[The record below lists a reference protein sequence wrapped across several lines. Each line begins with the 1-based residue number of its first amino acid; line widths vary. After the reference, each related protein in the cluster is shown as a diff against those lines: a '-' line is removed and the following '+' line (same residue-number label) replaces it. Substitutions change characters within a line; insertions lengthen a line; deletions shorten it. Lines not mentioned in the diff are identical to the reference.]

1 MEGRYTLYH
10 LCHKNLKKK
19 KLNQYTQP
27 IYEDQTDTIKN
38 LNAQKPNVLDVG
50 WTHLIHLEKLQNSII
65 MNLVPTNKSS
75 K

>member
-10 LCHKNLKKK
+10 LCHKNFLKKK

-50 WTHLIHLEKLQNSII
+50 
-65 MNLVPTNKSS
+65 
-75 K
+75 